1 MNIFKHIFKLAAIGL
16 AAATLAHPAAASPAD
31 PVSPTVVLVH
41 GAFADGSDWAK
52 VIPLLQDSGL
62 QVVAVQS
69 PLSSLGDDVAAAKR
83 AIDTQPGKVVLV
95 GHSWGGTVVTQV
107 GDHPKVAALVYVAAY
122 APDVGQ
128 ATGELGKGFPT
139 PSGLAHLKPDTTGWF
154 KLTDEGMRRHFAQDL
169 PAATT
174 AVMAA
179 TQSPIYGGT
188 FSQKVSTAAWKIR
201 PSWYLVA
208 ESDRMLPPEQQRA
221 MAKAINAQVRS
232 VDSSHVPQ
240 QSQPSKV
247 AEVILEAVRGI
258 K

>member
-1 MNIFKHIFKLAAIGL
+1 MSTAFDRSAPYEARNSQQASQMPFQRYSPFIPIALADR
-16 AAATLAHPAAASPAD
+16 TWP
-31 PVSPTVVLVH
+31 
-41 GAFADGSDWAK
+41 
-52 VIPLLQDSGL
+52 
-62 QVVAVQS
+62 
-69 PLSSLGDDVAAAKR
+69 
-83 AIDTQPGKVVLV
+83 
-95 GHSWGGTVVTQV
+95 GTVITQA

-139 PSGLAHLKPDTTGWF
+139 PSGLAHLKPDATGWV
-154 KLTDEGMRRHFAQDL
+154 KLTDEGMSRHFAQDL

-188 FSQKVSTAAWKIR
+188 FSQKVSTAAWKLK

-221 MAKAINAQVRS
+221 MAKAINAQLRS

-240 QSQPSKV
+240 QSQPAQV
-247 AEVILEAVRGI
+247 ASVILEAVRGV